1 MRLRALILSIAL
13 LAAAVVAAGA
23 GARTEGASAPKRN
36 IVQVAVK
43 AGQFKTLVK
52 LVKRAGLAGALSGK
66 TQLTVF
72 APTDAA
78 FAKVPQATLASLMAN
93 RAQLRTVLLYHV
105 VKGRVPATK
114 VTAMSSA
121 PTLAKQT
128 VSFMVND
135 GKVFV
140 NDAQVVKA
148 DVGARNGIIHVID
161 SVLIPRS

>member
-13 LAAAVVAAGA
+13 LAAAVVATGA
-23 GARTEGASAPKRN
+23 VARTDGATAPKRN
-36 IVQVAVK
+36 LVQTAVK

-78 FAKVPQATLASLMAN
+78 FAKVPKATLDSLLAN

-105 VKGRVPATK
+105 VKGRVPAAK
-114 VTAMSSA
+114 VTAIASA
-121 PTLAKQT
+121 TTLAKRT

-140 NDAQVVKA
+140 NDAQVLKA
-148 DVGARNGIIHVID
+148 NVGARNGIIHVID
-161 SVLIPRS
+161 TVLVPKS

>member
-1 MRLRALILSIAL
+1 MRRRAVILSIGVL
-13 LAAAVVAAGA
+13 VAAVVATGA

-36 IVQVAVK
+36 IVQTAVK

-78 FAKVPQATLASLMAN
+78 FAKVPKATLDSLLAN

-105 VKGRVPATK
+105 VKGRVPAAK
-114 VTAMSSA
+114 VTGMTSA
-121 PTLAKQT
+121 TTLAKRT

-148 DVGARNGIIHVID
+148 NVGARNGIIHVID
-161 SVLIPRS
+161 TVLVPKS

>member
-1 MRLRALILSIAL
+1 MRIRALILTVAV
-13 LAAAVVAAGA
+13 LAASIVATGA
-23 GARTEGASAPKRN
+23 SARTESQSAPKRN
-36 IVQVAVK
+36 LVQTAVK

-78 FAKVPQATLASLMAN
+78 FAKVPQATLNALMAN

-105 VKGRVPATK
+105 VKGRVPAAK

-121 PTLAKQT
+121 TTLAKQP
-128 VSFMVND
+128 VSFMVRD
-135 GKVFV
+135 GAVFV
-140 NDAQVVKA
+140 NDARVVKA
-148 DVGARNGIIHVID
+148 NVGARNGIIHVLD
-161 SVLIPRS
+161 SVLIPKL